1 MNAFDDIFDEF
12 EAEDIFDNLSD
23 FEKVVYEANE
33 KLTKLFK
40 ESVKKTIAAA
50 YKAESELESLQ
61 QKVIAARN
69 QAQEW
74 ERKAIQA
81 RVQFE
86 KADIFD
92 IPREYIGRI
101 VHNLTDDFRPG
112 DKAYVIEKSMSTKT
126 CSRCQGKKKIK
137 VNDGGEKILVDCP
150 DCNGSGVIWVINP
163 DKIVAKTVTSV
174 RLNLNF
180 SEDGIF
186 PWSRDCVYLD
196 NSCDGINPND
206 LYHTS
211 GEAMEALKRE
221 QDRLYKIE

>member
-12 EAEDIFDNLSD
+12 EDEFEAEDFFDNLSD

-40 ESVKKTIAAA
+40 ENVKKTIAAA

-69 QAQEW
+69 EAQEW
-74 ERKAIQA
+74 ERKAMQA
-81 RVQFE
+81 RLQFE
-86 KADIFD
+86 KSDIFD
-92 IPREYIGRI
+92 IPQEYIGRI
-101 VHNLTDDFRPG
+101 IHNLTDDFRPG
-112 DKAYVIEKSMSTKT
+112 DKAYVIEKSKGT
-126 CSRCQGKKKIK
+126 
-137 VNDGGEKILVDCP
+137 
-150 DCNGSGVIWVINP
+150 
-163 DKIVAKTVTSV
+163 KIVAKTVTSV

-180 SEDGIF
+180 SEDGIS

>member
-1 MNAFDDIFDEF
+1 MDAFEDIFDEF
-12 EAEDIFDNLSD
+12 EAEDFFDNLSD

-40 ESVKKTIAAA
+40 ESVKKTIIAA

-69 QAQEW
+69 EAQEW

-81 RVQFE
+81 QVQFE
-86 KADIFD
+86 KANIFD
-92 IPREYIGRI
+92 IPQEYIGRI
-101 VHNLTDDFRPG
+101 IHNLTDDFRPG
-112 DKAYVIEKSMSTKT
+112 DKAYVIEKSKST
-126 CSRCQGKKKIK
+126 
-137 VNDGGEKILVDCP
+137 
-150 DCNGSGVIWVINP
+150 
-163 DKIVAKTVTSV
+163 KIVAKTVTAV

-211 GEAMEALKRE
+211 EEAMEALKGE
-221 QDRLYKIE
+221 ENG